1 MKAFRAPLTELGE
14 VEALLE
20 ALPSNRGVLEVTG
33 TIDAAKAHLID
44 TLGAGSTCR
53 LIVAPNDAA
62 AKEICENIR
71 FFDREAL
78 CFPAKDFI
86 FFQADIRSNQLEKER
101 IRALRLLLAGG
112 PVTVVAPVSAFMT
125 HMMPYGLWKEQIRE
139 IRPGD
144 ILDLEEWK
152 RYLAR
157 CGYERNTQV
166 EGPGQYAVRGGI
178 LDIYPL
184 TEEHPVRIE
193 LFDDEIDSIRSFDEA
208 SQRSIENL
216 DSVQIFPATELIVDE
231 ERLKEGLSKMEAEGK
246 KISAAFRK
254 EMKTEEAARIR
265 DSLRDCRERLTEFED
280 YGSLD
285 AWVDY
290 FFPESSSL
298 LDWFPSPPLV
308 FLDEPN
314 RIAEAADAC
323 ELEFR
328 ESMMHRLEKGYV
340 LPGQTGI
347 LFGAREVV
355 SRLGRQN
362 CLGLCAMEAVRGDW
376 PVSGRYSMSIQ
387 GVSAY
392 NNHFELLAKDLQRWV
407 RNGYRVI
414 VMAVSRTRGRRMAD
428 DLRDYDLQAFYS
440 EDEERVLSPGEIM
453 VTCGSA
459 RRGCE
464 YPLIRFVVITE
475 SDIFG
480 RTKKKQTRT
489 PRREGALITSYTD
502 LSPGDYVIH
511 ENHGLGV
518 FRGVE
523 KIEVEHVLKDYVK
536 IEYAD
541 GGVLFVPASQLDV
554 IQKYADADAKKPKL
568 SRLGT
573 QEWSRTKSRVR
584 GAVRE
589 IAKELVELY
598 AARERRDGFV
608 YSGDTVWQREFEELF
623 PYEETDDQIRAI
635 EDTKRDMQSTRIMDR
650 LICGDVGYGKT
661 EVALRAA
668 FKAAQ
673 DSKQTAFLVP
683 TTILAQQHY
692 NTFVQRMAQYPVRI
706 GLLCRFRTPAEQ
718 KKTIEDLKKG
728 KIDIV
733 IGTHRLLS
741 KDVAFKDLGLLVIDE
756 EQRFGVTHKEKIK
769 QLKKDVDV
777 LSLTATPI
785 PRTLHMS
792 LTGIRDMSLLEEPP
806 SDRRPI
812 QTFVMEYNEEM
823 VREAIARELARGGQ
837 VYFVYNR
844 VAHIGE
850 MAAAVQNMIPQA
862 RVAWAH
868 GQMRERELED
878 IMYDFINGDTD
889 VLVTTTIIETGLDIS
904 NVNTII
910 IYDADNMG
918 LSQLYQ
924 LRGRVGRSSRTAY
937 AYLMY
942 RRGRVLKETA
952 TKRLAAIREFTE
964 LGSGFRIAMRDLEI
978 RGAGNLLG
986 SEQSGHMDAVGYDL
1000 YCKLLGEAVREE
1012 KGIATVHEGYETSAD
1027 LDVDAYIPDTYISDE
1042 ATKLD
1047 IYRRIAQIASEEERD
1062 DMLEELTDRFGDPPR
1077 AVQNLLRIAMLRVE
1091 AHRIY
1096 VTEITQKGVELRFVL
1111 YRKARLDIMKI
1122 DPWLRTWRGKMK
1134 FYAQDPPY
1142 FSYVM
1147 ERGHITPDPL
1157 ELCAQIIHE
1166 MQDLELPESVE

>member
-1 MKAFRAPLTELGE
+1 MKAFRAPMLEMGE
-14 VEALLE
+14 VEAILE
-20 ALPSNRGVLEVTG
+20 ALPKNRGVLQVIG
-33 TIDAAKAHLID
+33 TIDAQKAQLID
-44 TLGAGSTCR
+44 TLGADSACR
-53 LIVAPNDAA
+53 LIVAANDAE
-62 AKEICENIR
+62 AKEIWENIS
-71 FFDREAL
+71 FFDREAMY
-78 CFPAKDFI
+78 FPAKDFI
-86 FFQADIRSNQLEKER
+86 FFQADLRSNQLEKER
-101 IRALRLLLAGG
+101 IRVLERLLTGD

-125 HMMPYGLWKEQIRE
+125 HMMPYALWKEQIRTVSE
-139 IRPGD
+139 GD
-144 ILDLEEWK
+144 VLDLEEWK
-152 RYLAR
+152 RFLAR
-157 CGYERNTQV
+157 TGYERNTQV

-184 TEEHPVRIE
+184 TMEHPVRIE
-193 LFDDEIDSIRSFDEA
+193 LFGDEVDQIRVFDEV
-208 SQRSIENL
+208 SQRSIDTLE
-216 DSVQIFPATELIVDE
+216 SVKIFPASELILDE
-231 ERLKEGLSKMEAEGK
+231 ERLEKGLAAMEAEGK
-246 KISAAFRK
+246 KAQAAFKK
-254 EMKTEEAARIR
+254 EMKLEEAARVR
-265 DSLRDCRERLTEFED
+265 DALRDCRERLTEFED

-285 AWVDY
+285 AWTDY
-290 FFPESSSL
+290 FYPSCVSL
-298 LDWFPSPPLV
+298 LDWFPETPTV

-314 RIAEAADAC
+314 RLAQAADAT

-347 LFGAREVV
+347 VFGARAVQE
-355 SRLGRQN
+355 RLSSL
-362 CLGLCAMEAVRGDW
+362 CCVGLCAMEAVRGDW
-376 PVSGRYSMSIQ
+376 PVTGTYSLSVQ

-392 NNHFELLAKDLQRWV
+392 NNHFEMLVRDLKRWV
-407 RNGYRVI
+407 KEKYRVI
-414 VMAVSRTRGRRMAD
+414 VMAASRTRGRRLAE
-428 DLRDYDLQAFYS
+428 DLQDYDLRAFFS

-453 VTCGSA
+453 VTSGSA
-459 RRGCE
+459 RRGYE

-480 RTKKKQTRT
+480 RVKRKKRR
-489 PRREGALITSYTD
+489 PARREGTVISSWTD
-502 LSPGDYVIH
+502 LTPGDYVVH
-511 ENHGLGV
+511 ESHGLGV

-523 KIEVEHVLKDYVK
+523 KIEVGHVLKDYVK

-541 GGVLFVPASQLDV
+541 GGFLYVLASQLDA

-573 QEWSRTKSRVR
+573 QEWARTKSKVR
-584 GAVRE
+584 GAVQE
-589 IAKELVELY
+589 IARELVELY
-598 AARERRDGFV
+598 AARQREDGFV
-608 YSGDTVWQREFEELF
+608 YSEDSVWQSEFEELF
-623 PYEETDDQIRAI
+623 PFEETEDQIKAI
-635 EDTKRDMQSTRIMDR
+635 EETKRDMESPRIMDR

-668 FKAAQ
+668 FKAVQ

-692 NTFVQRMAQYPVRI
+692 NTFVQRMSQYPVKI
-706 GLLCRFRTPAEQ
+706 GLLCRFRTSAEQ
-718 KKTIEDLKKG
+718 KKTIEDLKRG
-728 KIDIV
+728 RIDIV

-741 KDVAFKDLGLLVIDE
+741 KDVAFKDLGLLIIDE

-823 VREAIARELARGGQ
+823 VREAVSRELARGGQ

-844 VAHIGE
+844 ISRIAE
-850 MAAAVQNMIPQA
+850 MAAMIQRLVPDA

-868 GQMRERELED
+868 GQMKERQLED

-889 VLVTTTIIETGLDIS
+889 ILVTTTIIETGLDIS

-924 LRGRVGRSSRTAY
+924 LRGRVGRSSRTSFAF
-937 AYLMY
+937 LMY
-942 RRGRVLKETA
+942 RRGKVLRETA
-952 TKRLAAIREFTE
+952 RKRLEAIREFTE

-1000 YCKLLGEAVREE
+1000 YCKLLGEAVREA
-1012 KGIATVHEGYETSAD
+1012 KGTATVHEGYDTSVD
-1027 LDVDAYIPDTYISDE
+1027 IDVDAYIPDSYIRDE
-1042 ATKLD
+1042 TTKLD
-1047 IYRRIAQIASEEERD
+1047 VYRRIAQISSQEEHD
-1062 DMLEELTDRFGDPPR
+1062 DMLNELIDRFGDPPR
-1077 AVQNLLRIAMLRVE
+1077 PVLNLLQIAMLRVT
-1091 AHRIY
+1091 ARLIY
-1096 VTEITQKGVELRFVL
+1096 VTDVVQKAGEIRFIL
-1111 YRKARLDIMKI
+1111 YPKARIDILKI
-1122 DPWLRTWRGKMK
+1122 DQFLRGYWGKMT
-1134 FYAQDPPY
+1134 FSAQDPPS
-1142 FSYVM
+1142 FSYRLDKDGSG
-1147 ERGHITPDPL
+1147 EEPL
-1157 ELCAQIIHE
+1157 RLCTRILMDMKQ
-1166 MQDLELPESVE
+1166 LEIPQGE